1 MNIEFEEKDGQSKYS
16 TQIMLLV
23 LGLMLSFPI
32 LLSEYNIEFTAAVV
46 FFLMLYFSY
55 RIIRI
60 KRVKNWQKVPCQIE
74 AYKIIQHQRYD
85 QDNNIP
91 SLDYEVSIAYDYRY
105 QEVLYRSERV
115 GIDTSQYLFKSEGM
129 FETDEA
135 LRAKSIDYLKRILDQ
150 SEQHAYVD
158 PYNPKEA
165 VLDNL
170 VSTKGLM
177 RWVGCLLITVLVFV
191 GIIYVGTI

>member
-1 MNIEFEEKDGQSKYS
+1 MTIEFEEVDGQSKYL
-16 TQIMLLV
+16 TQMMLVV

-32 LLSEYNIEFTAAVV
+32 LMTEYNIVYVGAITL
-46 FFLMLYFSY
+46 FLILYFIY
-55 RIIRI
+55 RIVRI
-60 KRVKNWQKVPCQIE
+60 MQVKKWQKVPCNIDG
-74 AYKIIQHQRYD
+74 YKIIKYKRYD
-85 QDNNIP
+85 EERNFP
-91 SLDYEVSIAYDYRY
+91 SIDYAVAIEYHYRY
-105 QEVLYRSERV
+105 RNVEHHSNKV
-115 GIDTSQYLFKSEGM
+115 GIDVSQYVFKSEGM

-150 SEQHAYVD
+150 PEYYAYIN

-177 RWVGCLLITVLVFV
+177 RWVGYLLITALVFV
-191 GIIYVGTI
+191 GLIYIGTI

>member
-1 MNIEFEEKDGQSKYS
+1 MNIELKEVDDSSKYF
-16 TQIMLLV
+16 TQVMLLV
-23 LGLMLSFPI
+23 LGLILSFPI
-32 LLSEYNIEFTAAVV
+32 LMTEYNIIYVGTVV
-46 FFLMLYFSY
+46 LFLMLYFLY

-60 KRVKNWQKVPCQIE
+60 MRVNNWQKVPCQIE
-74 AYKIIQHQRYD
+74 EYKIIQHQRYD

-91 SLDYEVSIAYDYRY
+91 SLDYEVSIVYDYRY
-105 QEVLYRSERV
+105 QEVPYRSEKV

-135 LRAKSIDYLKRILDQ
+135 LRAKSINYLKGILDQ
-150 SEQHAYVD
+150 PEQHAYVN

-170 VSTKGLM
+170 VGTKGLM
-177 RWVGCLLITVLVFV
+177 RWIGYLLITTLVFI
-191 GIIYVGTI
+191 GIIYIGTV